1 MTGKINDRENYGGLS
16 QNPPNYPGHVF
27 TGGRPF
33 KFFFRGQQIFNR
45 NFCFCYLL
53 KKLFQFTVIDITQKS
68 EIEKKD
74 TSIYRQ
80 INLSNNK
87 SNLH

>member
-1 MTGKINDRENYGGLS
+1 MKELISLVSTLLGNIIAGLFVTGKINDREKYGGLS

-27 TGGRPF
+27 TGGRLF

-53 KKLFQFTVIDITQKS
+53 KNLFQFTVIDITVVP
-68 EIEKKD
+68 
-74 TSIYRQ
+74 
-80 INLSNNK
+80 L
-87 SNLH
+87 